1 MKLLATVEIEINA
14 PPGEIF
20 DAMVDPSLICEWM
33 FGPNLREEK
42 IVHIKIDPRPNGF
55 FSYLVDRNGA
65 LIDHVGKFLLIDRPT
80 QLQFTWAIGKIT
92 EQDSIVSI
100 KIASEKSISTLTLTH
115 DIPEEWSEYLE
126 RTKAGWEKML
136 SELKMILQKEQSMN

>member
-14 PPGEIF
+14 PQVEVF
-20 DAMVDPSLICEWM
+20 DAILDPTLISQWM
-33 FGPNLREEK
+33 FGPNLRDEK
-42 IVHIKIDPRPNGF
+42 IVHIEIDPRPNGV
-55 FSYLVDRNGA
+55 FSYLVDRNGV
-65 LIDHVGKFLLIDRPT
+65 LIDHVGRFLLVDRPA

-100 KIASEKSISTLTLTH
+100 KIASEESVSTLTLTH

-136 SELKMILQKEQSMN
+136 SKLKMILQKEQSLN